1 MAENVVDDLEFTEE
15 QLRAA
20 LRRVGREA
28 RQATFAAGQPV
39 VVVKGMTLVAL
50 YPDGREEILE
60 PLHREAESVR
70 GGS

>member
-1 MAENVVDDLEFTEE
+1 MPGDVLDGREFTDE

-28 RQATFAAGQPV
+28 RQSAFAAGYPV
-39 VVVKGMTLVAL
+39 IVIKGMAIVAL

-60 PLHREAESVR
+60 TLRPEAEIVR
-70 GGS
+70 ERS